1 MTARQELVTVAFGT
15 WLMVGLFVGGWSY
28 SNLAELETF
37 FTPWHALFYSGFMW
51 TAAWVGWQALRTGAH
66 VAGPRA
72 LPLGYGGA
80 WPCSAR
86 ASAT

>member
-66 VAGPRA
+66 VAGRA
-72 LPLGYGGA
+72 LSRSGTAAP